1 MKGRKGTSTVS
12 CTLKCFITSKR
23 RSLEWQLLV
32 QICYGTQN
40 ITDFFERMTVFVQ
53 SWIVMFAC
61 SSKSSSDLLINWQR
75 YLWKYLTGSLV
86 SICSFL
92 CNPLWFVNSCVSSE
106 SKGIS
111 VVSLK
116 RIGSTQ
122 SLESVNRRWHVLGGW
137 ILSSNQNDFTVL
149 RAKTQNAKG
158 WCQLKIRVKPYYLL
172 HHTHKNF
179 SLLQWW
185 EKSRV

>member
-23 RSLEWQLLV
+23 RSPEWQLLV

-75 YLWKYLTGSLV
+75 YLRKYLTGSQV

-92 CNPLWFVNSCVSSE
+92 CDPLWFVNSCVSSE

-158 WCQLKIRVKPYYLL
+158 WCQFKIRVKPYYLL

>member
-122 SLESVNRRWHVLGGW
+122 SLESVNCRWHVLGGW
-137 ILSSNQNDFTVL
+137 ILSSNQNDFTVS
-149 RAKTQNAKG
+149 RAKTPNAKE
-158 WCQLKIRVKPYYLL
+158 WDQLKMGIKTPPYLL
-172 HHTHKNF
+172 PTHTLKN
-179 SLLQWW
+179 
-185 EKSRV
+185 